1 VWRTHGGKDTIENRV
16 LVHPNCH
23 QHLLTRPLGEQ
34 SPQGYPARKAPE
46 ETGKVPESLAHLAD
60 DYEEQ
65 VAIMVKN
72 TGHLIQPLLVLIQGG
87 IVLFII
93 LAVFL
98 AYIQVLTSL
107 AGP

>member
-1 VWRTHGGKDTIENRV
+1 MNGNIHV
-16 LVHPNCH
+16 
-23 QHLLTRPLGEQ
+23 QFLGEGVAAT
-34 SPQGYPARKAPE
+34 SPPYPTSGGAIPQGYPARKAPE

-98 AYIQVLTSL
+98 PYIQVLTSL
-107 AGP
+107 SGP

>member
-1 VWRTHGGKDTIENRV
+1 MWPKISLREGGGGDVTSLPDLWGAI
-16 LVHPNCH
+16 
-23 QHLLTRPLGEQ
+23 
-34 SPQGYPARKAPE
+34 PQGYPAHKAPE
-46 ETGKVPESLAHLAD
+46 ETGKVAESLAHLAD

-72 TGHLIQPLLVLIQGG
+72 TGHLIQPLLVLILGG

-98 AYIQVLTSL
+98 PYIQVLTSL
-107 AGP
+107 SGP